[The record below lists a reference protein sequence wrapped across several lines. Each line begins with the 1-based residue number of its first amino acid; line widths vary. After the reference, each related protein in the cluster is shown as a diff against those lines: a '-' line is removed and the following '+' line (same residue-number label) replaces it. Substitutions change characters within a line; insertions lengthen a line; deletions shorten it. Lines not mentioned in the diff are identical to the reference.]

1 MMTTANAPQA
11 NRALKTKDT
20 SQADTK
26 LSALFAARHDEQ
38 NLQSPYDIG
47 LIIVALALMTIGII
61 IVTSAS
67 MPVAERIHDNPFYFA
82 IRHGIYIVG
91 AIIAAMVVLELPMQF
106 WRTANPYLLLAAIG
120 LLVAVLLVGRTVNG
134 STRWLAL
141 GPITIQAAEPAKLF
155 FFTYLAGYLVRR
167 YEEVTENLKGFIKPL
182 VVFFALAM
190 LLLLQPDL
198 GTVVVMFAT
207 TIGLLFLAGARLW
220 QFFALVFA
228 GVLAVVALIVF
239 EEYRMKRVTSFLDP
253 WADPFGAGYQLTQS
267 LMAYGRGN
275 WFGQGLGNSLQKLE
289 FLPEAHTDFVMAI
302 LAEELGFVGV
312 LAVLGLILWM
322 VVRALQIGNKAL
334 LKSRPFEGYLAYS
347 VGIWFSFQTAVNI
360 GASAGILPTKGLTL
374 PLVSYGGSSLIVM
387 SVAVALLLRI
397 DFELRVDGVQALG
410 RGDNKR
416 TSKAKAKP
424 SAKSAAKP
432 PVRTKHTNAEP
443 FADAEADYNQAPDLK
458 ASDVNAP
465 DMHES
470 SEDAPVAKTKDVGS
484 KKASNTV
491 SPEDEGKAG
500 IKAILAR
507 VSKEASSE

>member
-1 MMTTANAPQA
+1 MMSAAP
-11 NRALKTKDT
+11 
-20 SQADTK
+20 K
-26 LSALFAARHDEQ
+26 LSELFAARHDAKAQ
-38 NLQSPYDIG
+38 VSHPYDVT
-47 LIIVALALMTIGII
+47 LILIALALMSIGII

-67 MPVAERIHDNPFYFA
+67 MPVADRLHDNPFYFA

-91 AIIAAMVVLELPMQF
+91 AIVAAMVVLQLPMQF
-106 WRTANPYLLLAAIG
+106 WRMSNPYLLLAAIG
-120 LLVAVLLVGRTVNG
+120 LLVAVLLIGRTVNG
-134 STRWLAL
+134 STRWLAI

-155 FFTYLAGYLVRR
+155 FFAYLAGYLVRR

-182 VVFFALAM
+182 VVFFVLAM

-220 QFFALVFA
+220 QFFALVFV

-239 EEYRMKRVTSFLDP
+239 EEYRLKRVTSFLDP

-302 LAEELGFVGV
+302 LAEELGFMGV

-322 VVRALQIGNKAL
+322 VLRALSIGNRAL
-334 LKSRPFEGYLAYS
+334 EKNRAFDGFLAYS
-347 VGIWFSFQTAVNI
+347 IGIWFSFQTAVNI

-387 SVAVALLLRI
+387 SVAVAILLRI

-410 RGDNKR
+410 RGE
-416 TSKAKAKP
+416 SKTGRKALGNDSVEQRSNSEATKAQQSEKP
-424 SAKSAAKP
+424 KGEEKP
-432 PVRTKHTNAEP
+432 AS
-443 FADAEADYNQAPDLK
+443 
-458 ASDVNAP
+458 SDVKGRA
-465 DMHES
+465 S
-470 SEDAPVAKTKDVGS
+470 SNSAE
-484 KKASNTV
+484 
-491 SPEDEGKAG
+491 EEGKAG

-507 VSKEASSE
+507 VAQEANND